1 MASLK
6 KLPANKRIISRK
18 ASLSQQLQAFLGDVF
33 LSKKVVNPK
42 LLLAYSG
49 GLDSSVLLHLLIQVN
64 KTLPFQLSAQHVH
77 HGLSPNADAWADFCV
92 ASSKQLNVPITIS
105 KVKVENA
112 GLGLEA
118 AARTA
123 RYQALEQS
131 EADFILLAHHQDDQA
146 ETFLLQLARGAG
158 VKGLAGMG
166 AVNGAWP
173 RFILRPLLD
182 APRRALLDYAK
193 QHRLTWIEDESNA
206 DTKFD
211 RNFMRHEILPK
222 LQKHYPAIQQTIS
235 RSAQHMADAN
245 TLLDEIA
252 EQDVQSCLQKGM
264 LKLQQLNLK
273 LLQSLSQA
281 RIHNALRW
289 WLVQNDCNLPSAAQL
304 LQISQQLFTA
314 KTDAMVKIKVSDSHT
329 LQRYRDCAF
338 LQQNVEAVPAINLLW
353 QGEDEM
359 QLPDGSLLV
368 FSQTLGQGFALNR
381 VPNIKLRIQYRQ
393 GGERFWPDLGR
404 PSRSLKTVLQTCEIA
419 PWQRAQLP
427 LIFMDETLV
436 IIPRLMIPNLGTD
449 CLCLVDASCQAKP
462 DEIGLNVHWKQHEK
476 K

>member
-18 ASLSQQLQAFLGDVF
+18 ASLSQQLQAFLVDVF
-33 LSKKVVNPK
+33 LSQKTINPK

-49 GLDSSVLLHLLIQVN
+49 GLDSSVLLHLLVQVN

-77 HGLSPNADAWADFCV
+77 HGLSTNADAWADFCV
-92 ASSKQLNVPITIS
+92 STCKQLNVPIVIS
-105 KVKVENA
+105 TVKVENA
-112 GLGLEA
+112 GLGIEA
-118 AARTA
+118 AARAA
-123 RYQALEQS
+123 RYQALQKS
-131 EADFILLAHHQDDQA
+131 EANFMLLAHHQDDQA

-158 VKGLAGMG
+158 VKGLAGM
-166 AVNGAWP
+166 AVASGKL
-173 RFILRPLLD
+173 LRPLLD

-211 RNFMRHEILPK
+211 RNFMRHEILPVLAK
-222 LQKHYPAIQQTIS
+222 QYPAIRQTIS
-235 RSAQHMADAN
+235 RSAQHMAEAN
-245 TLLDEIA
+245 DLLDEIA
-252 EQDVQSCLQKGM
+252 EQDVKICINS
-264 LKLQQLNLK
+264 QQLNLQ

-304 LQISQQLFTA
+304 QQITQQLFAA

-338 LQQNVEAVPAINLLW
+338 LQQNVEAVPVINLLW
-353 QGEDEM
+353 QGEDVM
-359 QLPDGSLLV
+359 QLPDGSRLV

-393 GGERFWPDLGR
+393 GGERFRPDLGR

-436 IIPRLMIPNLGTD
+436 IIPRAMIPNLGAD
-449 CLCLVDASCQAKP
+449 CLVDASYQAEP
-462 DEIGLNVHWKQHEK
+462 NEMGLQIRWHCGAN
-476 K
+476 